1 MLHEPDGPLLERL
14 GKYGMVRVEEGL
26 GDDGPGIIPANF
38 LLIDEDAH
46 ELDDGERRV
55 SIVELDGDVCEKL
68 VNNGGIGIKDYTNS
82 QETA

>member
-1 MLHEPDGPLLERL
+1 MPGQQMLQQRDGPLLERL

-26 GDDGPGIIPANF
+26 GDDGPSIVPANF

-55 SIVELDGDVCEKL
+55 SIVELDGVVWTPCQT
-68 VNNGGIGIKDYTNS
+68 G
-82 QETA
+82 